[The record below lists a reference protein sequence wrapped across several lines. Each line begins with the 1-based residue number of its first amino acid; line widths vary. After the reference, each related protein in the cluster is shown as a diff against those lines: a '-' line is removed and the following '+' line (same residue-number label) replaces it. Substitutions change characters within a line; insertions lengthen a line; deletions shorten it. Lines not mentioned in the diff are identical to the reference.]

1 MSAVD
6 GLFIILSGADVVS
19 GLLASDDVDGDV
31 DVDDDV
37 DGEVED
43 EVELLEVD
51 DGGDA
56 GLIVALDDVDVDDV
70 VSVLGVDV
78 DDDLD
83 GVTTGG
89 VVVDDVV
96 FDSR

>member
-1 MSAVD
+1 M
-6 GLFIILSGADVVS
+6 FIILSGADVVS
-19 GLLASDDVDGDV
+19 GLLASDDADGDV
-31 DVDDDV
+31 DDDDEV
-37 DGEVED
+37 PGEVED

-51 DGGDA
+51 DGGDG

-70 VSVLGVDV
+70 VSVLGV